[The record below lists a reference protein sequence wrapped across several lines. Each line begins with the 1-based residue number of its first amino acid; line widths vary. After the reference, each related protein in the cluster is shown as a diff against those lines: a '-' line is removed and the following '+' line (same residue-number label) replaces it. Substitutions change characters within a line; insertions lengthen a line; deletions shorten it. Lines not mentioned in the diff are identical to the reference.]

1 MNLQMKLKTFM
12 SNYSNKA
19 SPCTSIKEQG
29 AEDES
34 TITVQQTMTMNNW
47 LIVKLST
54 QNIQFLE
61 LDKFLSHQLSLKFLS
76 DINDLYIVYNS

>member
-1 MNLQMKLKTFM
+1 MNPQTKLKTFM

-19 SPCTSIKEQG
+19 PSCTSIKEQG

-34 TITVQQTMTMNNW
+34 TITVQQTMIMNNW
-47 LIVKLST
+47 LTVKLST